1 MVITKREKEGI
12 VIFDV
17 EGEIK
22 RSDVIDVTLHDPLKK
37 C

>member
-17 EGEIK
+17 EIK